1 MRAVW
6 SFWSKPFLGE
16 KGRIWRSPFH
26 HLLAWGLSLRLA
38 RRHFPET
45 MLVTDTPGK
54 ALLVNSLGLSF
65 THISTELDQLGD
77 IDSGWWALGKLVT
90 YRMQQQ
96 PFIHLDTDVFLWKPL
111 PAGMLAASVFAQC
124 REEHPP
130 LDSWCGPEDV
140 ERAFL
145 RHSIPLP
152 PEWEWS
158 RSRTL
163 HCYREANCGIMGGNH
178 IDFIHYYADLA
189 IDLVLNPSN
198 APAWEM
204 FPDHAGYN
212 MVVEQFLLDACYEF
226 HRSHPQSPFRGIHM
240 GYLFPTQAEAFD
252 SHAAERAGFTH
263 LLGDAKRDFFIAR
276 RLEERTQKED
286 MNFYR
291 HCVQLSRH
299 RSALSD
305 SYA

>member
-54 ALLVNSLGLSF
+54 ALLVDSLGLSF

-77 IDSGWWALGKLVT
+77 IDSGWWALGKLAA

-111 PAGMLAASVFAQC
+111 PAGMLSASVFAQC

-145 RHSIPLP
+145 THSIPLP
-152 PEWEWS
+152 AEWEWS
-158 RSRTL
+158 RSRRL

-178 IDFIHYYADLA
+178 IEFIHYYADLA
-189 IDLVLNPSN
+189 IDLVLNSVN
-198 APAWEM
+198 ASAWEM

-240 GYLFPTQAEAFD
+240 RYLFPTQTEAFD
-252 SHAAERAGFTH
+252 SRAAERAGFTH
-263 LLGDAKRDFFIAR
+263 LLGDAKRDPFIAR
-276 RLEERTQKED
+276 RLEERTQRED

-291 HCVQLSRH
+291 HCVQLSRN
-299 RSALSD
+299 RSALSS